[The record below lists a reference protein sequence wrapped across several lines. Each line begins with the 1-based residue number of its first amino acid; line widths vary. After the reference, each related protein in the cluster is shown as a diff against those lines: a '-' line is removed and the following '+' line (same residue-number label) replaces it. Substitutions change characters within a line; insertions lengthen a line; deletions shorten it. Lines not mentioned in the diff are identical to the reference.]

1 MDDDAEDTAAGGSDA
16 DAPGADAQHETADAE
31 AQVVAEA
38 EALLADSAAA
48 TDAEATAAT
57 DAGEPIE
64 PTMISEDAVVAL
76 IAERDEYLDALQR
89 LKAEFANARRRNA
102 EQASSQRQQA
112 AAELVE
118 KLLPVLDSC
127 DAAVS
132 HGIAEVEPIAAAL
145 FDVLKGQGL
154 TRLDPTGEPFDP
166 EQHEAVMHEAGEG
179 EPTVAETLR
188 TGYAWNERVL
198 RPAMVK
204 VQG

>member
-1 MDDDAEDTAAGGSDA
+1 MADQPEPGPEETRADDT
-16 DAPGADAQHETADAE
+16 GADHAPSDQASADQA
-31 AQVVAEA
+31 AADVVAEA
-38 EALLADSAAA
+38 EAVVAESAA
-48 TDAEATAAT
+48 TATAAPAPGT
-57 DAGEPIE
+57 PAD
-64 PTMISEDAVVAL
+64 ISEEAVVTL

-112 AAELVE
+112 AADLVE

-127 DAAVS
+127 DAAIA
-132 HGIAEVEPIAAAL
+132 HGVEEVQPIASAL
-145 FDVLKGQGL
+145 FDVLAAQGL
-154 TRLDPTGEPFDP
+154 SRLDPTGMPFDP
-166 EQHEAVMHEAGEG
+166 EQHEAVMHEAGDG

-188 TGYAWNERVL
+188 TGYIWNERVL